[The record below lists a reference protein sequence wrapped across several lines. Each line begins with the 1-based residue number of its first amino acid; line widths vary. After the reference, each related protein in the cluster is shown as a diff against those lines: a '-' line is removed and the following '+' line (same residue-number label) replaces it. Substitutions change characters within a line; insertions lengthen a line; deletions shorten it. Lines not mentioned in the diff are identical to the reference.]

1 MNKQF
6 FRVPRVL
13 SGNRGGQSRAKMT
26 FYQKHSST
34 KLRRRHRDW
43 IIIISVAVAL
53 HAAFLLF
60 FKTTYLNFLKTD
72 IPGSEG
78 NSAFPSMDRPFT
90 LIPYPEP
97 EPEIEKGAVTQ
108 KEPEVKETLIVV
120 EDDFGQPPM
129 ELMPI
134 ESGSSG
140 GTDGARGQRKLTVE
154 PKPLFIPWP
163 KYPKG
168 VDDDVEGNVELLL
181 FVNREGIVEDVKV
194 TRALPYDILNEMAR
208 ESARKIRFSP
218 GREKGVPTSMWVR
231 LTIGFQPR

>member
-1 MNKQF
+1 
-6 FRVPRVL
+6 
-13 SGNRGGQSRAKMT
+13 MT
-26 FYQKHSST
+26 FYHKHSST

-43 IIIISVAVAL
+43 IIIIAVAIML

-60 FKTTYLNFLKTD
+60 FKTSYLDFLKTD
-72 IPGSEG
+72 IPGDEG
-78 NSAFPSMDRPFT
+78 SSPFPSMDRPFT

-97 EPEIEKGAVTQ
+97 EREVTKGAITE
-108 KEPEVKETLIVV
+108 KEPESTEPLIVV
-120 EDDFGQPPM
+120 EDDFGSPPT

-140 GTDGARGQRKLTVE
+140 GRDGARGQRKITVE

-168 VDDDVEGNVELLL
+168 VDDDVEGSVELLL
-181 FVNREGIVEDVKV
+181 FVNRDGIVEDVKV
-194 TRALPYDILNEMAR
+194 TRALPYEALNAIAM
-208 ESARKIRFSP
+208 ESARKIRFTP